1 MKKCIII
8 PDSFKGTI
16 SSTEICNIIKE
27 KLLYYYPHFNVI
39 TIPIADGGEGTVDSF
54 LAIVKGKRVKVTAS
68 GPYKEKI
75 LCDYARFG
83 ETAVIEMAQAAGFT
97 LVKGKEN
104 PAETTTYGVGELIRH
119 AIENGCKEIIIGLG
133 GSCTNDGG
141 TGMAAALGV
150 RFIDDKGEEFIPTG
164 GTLDKIMRIDASPA
178 KEVLRG
184 CRITAMCDIDNPMY
198 GENGAAYV
206 FAPQKGADE
215 KMVRMLDRNLRI
227 LSDLII
233 RDIGKDVSQL
243 PGAGAAGAMGAG
255 VAAFLN
261 GELKSGIQILLDL
274 IRFEE
279 MLEDADL
286 VFTGEGKID
295 GQSLRGKVVV
305 GVAERAS
312 KFGVPVVAIVG
323 DVSDDAY
330 AAYDK
335 GVTAIFSI
343 NRLAIPYEQ
352 AKFRSKHDL
361 AATVNDI
368 IRFLKYCGR
377 CG

>member
-27 KLLYYYPHFNVI
+27 KLLYYYPHCNVI